1 MRLPYDKTQAANV
14 PYRHPSW
21 YASHGYVVIAQD
33 TRGRWRSEGDFYP
46 FVHEAEDGYDTVE
59 WAASLPHSNGRV
71 GMYGFFYD
79 GATQLQAALKRP
91 PSLRTICP
99 GFTGSQYY
107 EGWAYNG
114 GAFALA
120 FNASWA
126 TNLVMDDARRRAD
139 DAATQSL
146 LAAFLGAPGYYGH
159 LPLKEYPPLVGS
171 GLGRYFFDWIDHPSY
186 DDYWRRWSIDE
197 DYSRI
202 DVPALHTSLG
212 AGSHTDGVARTRL
225 KVGSIR

>member
-1 MRLPYDKTQAANV
+1 M
-14 PYRHPSW
+14 
-21 YASHGYVVIAQD
+21 VIAQD

-114 GAFALA
+114 GTFALA

-146 LAAFLGAPGYYGH
+146 LAAFLGAPGHYGH
-159 LPLKEYPPLVGS
+159 LPLE
-171 GLGRYFFDWIDHPSY
+171 
-186 DDYWRRWSIDE
+186 E
-197 DYSRI
+197 YSRSSGRVSDGTFSTGSI
-202 DVPALHTSLG
+202 TRVTMTTG
-212 AGSHTDGVARTRL
+212 AGGASTRTIRASTCPRCTPAAGTTSSS
-225 KVGSIR
+225 VGR